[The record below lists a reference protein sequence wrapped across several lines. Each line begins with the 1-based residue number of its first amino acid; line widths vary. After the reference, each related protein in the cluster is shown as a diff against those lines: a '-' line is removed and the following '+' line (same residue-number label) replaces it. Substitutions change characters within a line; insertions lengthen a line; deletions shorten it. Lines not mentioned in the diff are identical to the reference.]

1 MAERGTSRSHAIRAE
16 LAAAADPA
24 HAESMRAYLKSELPC
39 HGIGNAA
46 VRKLVGA
53 RLRGVAL
60 SAAEWEGLIREL
72 WDGAAYREERF
83 AALSVARVRA
93 YRRYAERPE
102 SLALYEFLIRDGAWW
117 DLVDETAHL
126 VEEVLVAHP
135 LEAAAV
141 LRRWAVDEDVWVR
154 RVAITAQLHRGAA
167 TDLGLLAD
175 AIAGSV
181 HDRDFFARKAI
192 GWALRQYA
200 RTDPDW
206 VRGYLAAHPE
216 LSPLSVRE
224 ASKHL

>member
-1 MAERGTSRSHAIRAE
+1 MVQLGHAIRAE

-24 HAESMRAYLKSELPC
+24 RAESMRAYLKSELPC

-46 VRKLVGA
+46 VRKLVAA

-60 SAAEWEGLIREL
+60 SAAEWERLIREL
-72 WDGAAYREERF
+72 WDGAEYREERF
-83 AALSVARVRA
+83 AALSVARARARA

-102 SLALYEFLIRDGAWW
+102 SLALYEYLIRTGAWW

-126 VEEVLVAHP
+126 VEGVLVAHP
-135 LEAAAV
+135 EAAAAV
-141 LRRWAVDEDVWVR
+141 LRRWAVDPDVWVR
-154 RVAITAQLHRGAA
+154 RVAITAQLHRGAG
-167 TDLGLLAD
+167 TDLALLAD

-181 HDRDFFARKAI
+181 DDPDFFARKAI

-216 LSPLSVRE
+216 LSPLSIRE

>member
-135 LEAAAV
+135 ETAAV
-141 LRRWAVDEDVWVR
+141 LRRWAVDPDVWVR
-154 RVAITAQLHRGAA
+154 RVAITAQLHRGAG
-167 TDLGLLAD
+167 TDLALLAD

-181 HDRDFFARKAI
+181 DDPDFFARKAI

-200 RTDPDW
+200 RTDPEW